1 MLLTHIAR
9 ADLNLLRLLHV
20 LLEER
25 HVSRAAERCFLSQ
38 PAMSR
43 ALGRLRSLFQDELLI
58 RRKGTFVPT
67 AKGDRLLLEL
77 EELLPRVE
85 SMLRGNGFDPASSRD
100 RFRLTMTDH
109 ASVVLL
115 SGLVERVN
123 RQAPGVRIEVLP
135 WSDARFEDVE
145 SGRLDLVT
153 DIPGIPAT
161 LESQDLYADE
171 MVCMVGSRHPLRGT
185 RVQLKDYLRYPH
197 AVVNVLHGQQTP
209 VDQPL
214 SQLGKR
220 REAGLVVGSFVAAL
234 LAIPKTKMILTVPG
248 RWARRL
254 ASITQVRTLRGPRE
268 LQGFRYQMGWHPRLT
283 ADPAHQWFRDQL
295 AAVAKQLR

>member
-9 ADLNLLRLLHV
+9 ADLNLLRILYV

-43 ALGRLRSLFQDELLI
+43 ALGRLRSSFGDELLI
-58 RRKGTFVPT
+58 RRKGAYVRT
-67 AKGDRLLLEL
+67 AKGERLLLEL
-77 EELLPRVE
+77 EELLPRIE
-85 SMLRGNGFDPASSRD
+85 SMLRGQGFDPASSND

-115 SGLVERVN
+115 PGLVQRVN
-123 RQAPGVRIEVLP
+123 AKAPGVRIEVLP
-135 WSDARFEDVE
+135 WSDTRFEEVE

-161 LESQDLYADE
+161 LETKELYADE
-171 MVCMVGSRHPLRGT
+171 MVCMVGSRHPLRGA
-185 RVQLKDYLRYPH
+185 RVRLKDYLSYPH
-197 AVVNVLHGQQTP
+197 AVVNVLHGQQTA
-209 VDQPL
+209 VDYAL
-214 SQLGKR
+214 TQLGKR
-220 REAGLVVGSFVAAL
+220 REAGLIVGSFMAAL

-254 ASITQVRTLRGPRE
+254 ASIASVRTLRGPTE

-283 ADPAHQWFRDQL
+283 GDPAHQWFRGQL
-295 AAVAKQLR
+295 EAIAKEL